1 MLILLQ
7 TLFFFVGVLFTG
19 FLLIEG
25 WLSQAVWA
33 KDCSQGLLANISRVD
48 SWLSKTHKDKDPN
61 WYWGFMGFYGVAF
74 LFFIIV
80 LIF

>member
-7 TLFFFVGVLFTG
+7 TLFFLLGALFTG

-25 WLSQAVWA
+25 WFTQAVWV
-33 KDCSQGLLANISRVD
+33 KDFHKGLVTSTIEME
-48 SWLSKTHKDKDPN
+48 SWAVKKHRDTEETK
-61 WYWGFMGFYGVAF
+61 YWAFMGFYAVVF

>member
-7 TLFFFVGVLFTG
+7 TLLLFIGLLFTG

-25 WLSQAVWA
+25 WLTKSVWA
-33 KDCSQGLLANISRVD
+33 KDCSQGMLANISRVD
-48 SWLSKTHKDKDPN
+48 TWLSKTHLNKDPD
-61 WYWGFMGFYGVAF
+61 WYWGFMGFYAACV
-74 LFFIIV
+74 LFFLIM

>member
-7 TLFFFVGVLFTG
+7 TLLFLIGVLFTG

-25 WLSQAVWA
+25 WFTQAVWA

-48 SWLSKTHKDKDPN
+48 SWLSKTHKDKDPD
-61 WYWGFMGFYGVAF
+61 WYWSFMGFYGF
-74 LFFIIV
+74 LFLLF
-80 LIF
+80 LILLIL